1 MLKVKPFRQKAGLC
15 GVASLKMVLE
25 YFGCQKS
32 EAELIKLTGATTGQG
47 TSAQG
52 IKKAAQ
58 KLGFSVKVK
67 DKADFQD
74 IKYWLVK
81 KVPPM
86 VDWFSPFGAPEGH
99 YSVVV
104 GLDKNFIYLQDP
116 EIAGVRKIKKQ
127 DFKRI
132 WFDFEGDFIKNRN
145 DLILRRLLVLEKNG
159 KN

>member
-1 MLKVKPFRQKAGLC
+1 M
-15 GVASLKMVLE
+15 ASLKMVLD

-32 EAELIKLTGATTGQG
+32 EAELIKLIGATTGQG

-52 IKKAAQ
+52 IKKAVQ
-58 KLGFSVKVK
+58 KLGFSVRVK
-67 DKADFQD
+67 DNADFQD

-81 KVPPM
+81 KVPLI
-86 VDWFSPFGAPEGH
+86 VDWFSTFGEVEGH

-116 EIAGVRKIKKQ
+116 EIARVRKMERE
-127 DFKRI
+127 DFKRV
-132 WFDFEGDFIKNRN
+132 WFDFAGDFIKNKN